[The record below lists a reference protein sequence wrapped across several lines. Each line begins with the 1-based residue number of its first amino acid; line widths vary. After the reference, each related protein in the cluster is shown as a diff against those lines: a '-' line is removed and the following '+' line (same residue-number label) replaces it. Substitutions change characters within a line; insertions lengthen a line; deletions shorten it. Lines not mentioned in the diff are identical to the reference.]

1 MTAMKTISDDD
12 LVLYHYRDGLDATR
26 IAEIELALSR
36 DAGLH
41 ARHQALTRTLGQVGT
56 DATPALD
63 EAFEQRLWHAL
74 APRIDA
80 IRPPL
85 QVRLREWLQ
94 GLAPPRAAWAGAA
107 ALLVALGLGYYAG
120 RSGAPA
126 GGPMPGP
133 LPAQVAGSQ
142 PQEAA
147 ARVLAAYVSEHL
159 RATEGL
165 LLTASNADS
174 AAIRAGNREVAHALV
189 DSNRLYALAA
199 ARAGNLRLADFLR
212 QLEPVL
218 LDLANQPADASI
230 ESTEGLREYLRK
242 TDLLFQV
249 RATQAQVES
258 AETNRI

>member
-1 MTAMKTISDDD
+1 MTTMKTISDDD

-41 ARHQALTRTLGQVGT
+41 ARHQALTETLARVGT
-56 DATPALD
+56 DETPAPD

-74 APRIDA
+74 APRLDA
-80 IRPPL
+80 IKPPL

-120 RSGAPA
+120 RSGAPDGA
-126 GGPMPGP
+126 PTP
-133 LPAQVAGSQ
+133 LPAQIAASQ
-142 PQEAA
+142 PQDAA

-165 LLTASNADS
+165 LLTASNSDS